1 MNSLVCL
8 IREGAQLWIGFGS
21 VLVLLWIQFGVS
33 FGLGLDL
40 NQVTTYMLGEL
51 LDLFWSQIW
60 FWLQF
65 GFGLAKARPFSIR
78 MFQF

>member
-1 MNSLVCL
+1 M
-8 IREGAQLWIGFGS
+8 GS
-21 VLVLLWIQFGVS
+21 VLVLLWIQFGVR

-40 NQVTTYMLGEL
+40 NQVTISPNERALDMLWIF

-65 GFGLAKARPFSIR
+65 EFGLAEARPFSTKIYR
-78 MFQF
+78 NLTHVLEIY